1 MAKNIVIT
9 GASKGIGKAIALYF
23 AEKGFN
29 LAFCGRNKEDLQKLE
44 NEILAINPSCNLLN
58 FVCDVS
64 QKNEVAAFTK
74 AVLEAWSTV
83 DILVNNAGV
92 FIPGQVINE
101 EEGVLEKLI
110 ETNLYSAYHVSR
122 AFVKSMIAQQSG
134 HIFNISSI
142 AGLQAY
148 PNGGSYSISKFAMT
162 GFSKA
167 LREELKPHHVKVTAI
182 LPGATLTNAWAGV
195 DLPESRFIKATDI
208 AKIIFDIYSLSE
220 NTVIEDVVIRPMLGD
235 I

>member
-23 AEKGFN
+23 AKKGFN
-29 LAFCGRNKEDLQKLE
+29 LAFCGRNKEDLQQLE

-74 AVLEAWSTV
+74 TVLEAWSTI

-122 AFVKSMIAQQSG
+122 AFVKTMIEHKSG

>member
-44 NEILAINPSCNLLN
+44 SEILAINPSCNLLN

-122 AFVKSMIAQQSG
+122 ALVKTMIEHKSG